1 MEKLKAK
8 KNNTLKNKFRF
19 VILND
24 ETFEE
29 KFSLTLTRSNVWI
42 FFSTIAIIF
51 IIITSLVIVYTP
63 LKYFI
68 PGFGDYNYRGEIV
81 ELKYETD
88 SIQKA
93 LAGRQVWLQSVS
105 NVLSGHIDTTTPKN
119 TAPKNVTVTELLPAS
134 KEEMKL
140 REDVEEEQKFAL
152 NSKLNK
158 KTTGAATLND
168 YHFFTPVKGYI
179 TDKFDPKKEHFGI
192 DIAAPEGEPVSAI
205 LGGTV
210 IGSDYTLE
218 TGNVLIIQHN
228 DDLISVYKHNNRL
241 YKAVGEH
248 VDSGDV
254 IAAVGNS
261 GELSSGSH
269 LHFELWY
276 KGTSVNPKDYIIF

>member
-1 MEKLKAK
+1 M
-8 KNNTLKNKFRF
+8 
-19 VILND
+19 ILND